1 MIKKTKL
8 IIMYHKKIMFFLGLV
23 INLCTLFSCS
33 KDIKVFPVWEY
44 GDEHGG
50 SEEPAEPEIV
60 GPMTSIKAI
69 RNPERGL
76 NLESNYFVHNLN
88 NPWHAATFPT
98 LWIPDI
104 ETLNN
109 TTADSLTLTQ
119 LTFYL
124 SDFVGKDISQQGFN
138 NMQRVLDDAVG
149 LGYKVHIVFAYDYD
163 PYATNAVFTDVF
175 RHVDQLKPFIQQNL
189 GVIGLWR
196 MGFIGA
202 WGEGN
207 QSPMS
212 FDWDN
217 KTILIKKILDAYPDR
232 FMALR
237 YPSHLQEYTTR
248 GLEADYVKRV
258 GYTNDYFTASE
269 HPAAASNDYTFGSA
283 DYAQVQDK
291 GPFVQVVGEIPYDEE
306 TVWGLD
312 FLISVPNTIKIF
324 KEHHYSAFDVTQNN
338 ALNIANWKRYEIKPT
353 ELQKMKVLFDDSYFR
368 NEQGQLVARSAYQ
381 FIRDHLGYR
390 LYVDNEQTK
399 MTIQEGQLDY
409 NITIYNTGF
418 STVLNPRPVK
428 MVLLD
433 ESGRIVR
440 NIDLEGVD
448 PRTWQ
453 PHDPSKR
460 DYVQIYHHLQ
470 GQVSLPASGK
480 YKVGLV
486 LPDPTNELEGI
497 PEFDIIFSNTPVVY
511 TDSYRINI
519 VGEITI

>member
-1 MIKKTKL
+1 
-8 IIMYHKKIMFFLGLV
+8 MYHRKIITALGFV
-23 INLCTLFSCS
+23 ISLSIFFSCS
-33 KDIKVFPVWEY
+33 KDMKVFPVWEY
-44 GDEHGG
+44 GGEYGG
-50 SEEPAEPEIV
+50 AIDPTDPEVV

-76 NLESNYFVHNLN
+76 NLESNYFAHNLH
-88 NPWHAATFPT
+88 NPWHGVTFPA

-104 ETLNN
+104 ETMNN
-109 TTADSLTLTQ
+109 AKTDSLTLTQ

-124 SDFVGKDISQQGFN
+124 SDFVGKDISQQGFD
-138 NMQRVLDDAVG
+138 NMQRVLDDAVD

-163 PYATNAVFTDVF
+163 PYATDASFTDVF
-175 RHVDQLKPFIQQNL
+175 RHIDQLKPFIQHNL

-217 KTILIKKILDAYPDR
+217 KTILVRKILEAYPDR

-237 YPSHLQEYTTR
+237 YPSHLQQFISR
-248 GLEADYVKRV
+248 GLEEEYVRRV

-269 HPAAASNDYTFGSA
+269 HPAAPGNDYTFGSA
-283 DYAQVQDK
+283 DYTQVQEK
-291 GPFVQVVGEIPYDEE
+291 GSFVQVVGEIPYDEE
-306 TVWGLD
+306 TSWGLD

-338 ALNIANWKRYEIKPT
+338 ALNIANWKRYEIKPAD
-353 ELQKMKVLFDDSYFR
+353 LQRMKVLFDDSYFR
-368 NEQGQLVARSAYQ
+368 NEEGQLVARSAYQ

-390 LYVDNEQTK
+390 LYIDTEQTRL
-399 MTIQEGQLDY
+399 EVEGGQLDY
-409 NITIYNTGF
+409 NIRIYNTGF
-418 STVLNPRPVK
+418 STILNPRPVK

-433 ESGRIVR
+433 ESGNIVSQA
-440 NIDLEGVD
+440 DLDNVD

-453 PHDPSKR
+453 PHDPSKK
-460 DYVQIYHHLQ
+460 DYVQIYHHIQ
-470 GQVSLPASGK
+470 GQMTLPAAGK
-480 YKVGLV
+480 YKVGLL
-486 LPDPTNELEGI
+486 LPDPTAQLRELS
-497 PEFDIIFSNTPVVY
+497 EFDIVFANTPIVY
-511 TDSYRINI
+511 SGHHRVSI
-519 VGEITI
+519 VGEVTL